1 MRSLLGLALLVGC
14 SSTPAPKSETGET
27 TDTAVGNTTTE
38 PVVRGG
44 DAIAFVPYTMGE
56 GEVTLDH
63 TVNSLGDGV
72 MLPDPRAEVEVAPNL
87 FVSVG
92 MGELEPPLFTD
103 EADWIGGVAAAD
115 ASRLPIELNG
125 TVLDVWYM
133 GPFDHHADP
142 GLGVR
147 VVNTYGDL
155 TDRTL
160 ELWVG
165 DYEASTWLNA
175 GPMIEGKDSLTL
187 DGSVSIVSTM
197 VLIDATGEMNPPDA
211 APIGTDGVNALSGT
225 ITGSSGT
232 ALEGARVQF
241 CRGTECTSST
251 TDAAGAY
258 RIEGLASGP
267 GSFEVIPNT

>member
-1 MRSLLGLALLVGC
+1 MRSLLGIALLVGC
-14 SSTPAPKSETGET
+14 SSSPDPKNETGET
-27 TDTAVGNTTTE
+27 TDTALSTTATE
-38 PVVRGG
+38 PIVRGG

-63 TVNSLGDGV
+63 TVNSMGDGM
-72 MLPDPRAEVEVAPNL
+72 MLPDPRAEVEVASNL

-92 MGELEPPLFTD
+92 LGELEPPLFTD

-147 VVNTYGDL
+147 LVNTYGDL

-165 DYEASTWLNA
+165 DYESSSWLLA
-175 GPMIEGKDSLTL
+175 GPMIEGDDGLTL
-187 DGSVSIVSTM
+187 DGSVAVLSTM
-197 VLIDATGEMNPPDA
+197 VLVDATGATNPPEA
-211 APIGTDGVNALSGT
+211 APIGSDGANVLTGT
-225 ITGSSGT
+225 ITGSSGG

-251 TDAAGAY
+251 TDASGVY
-258 RIEGLASGP
+258 RIEGLTTGP